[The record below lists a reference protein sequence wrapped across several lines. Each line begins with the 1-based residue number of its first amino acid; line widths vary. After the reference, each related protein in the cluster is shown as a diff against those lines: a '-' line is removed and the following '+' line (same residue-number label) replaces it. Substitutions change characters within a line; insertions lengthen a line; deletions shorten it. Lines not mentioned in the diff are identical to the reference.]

1 MHIEAELDDIH
12 AERLLLL
19 QQRLN
24 QPLTEIITGIVMKAI
39 DEMSIAPETEGLK
52 ILRILE
58 DHKLL
63 GVMEGDGNLSVD
75 YKNHL
80 WGCD

>member
-1 MHIEAELDDIH
+1 MHIEAKLDDSH
-12 AERLLLL
+12 TERLLLL

-24 QPLTEIITGIVMKAI
+24 KPLTEIVTSIVSKAI
-39 DEMSIAPETEGLK
+39 DDMSNNPETEGQK

-58 DHKLL
+58 EHKLL